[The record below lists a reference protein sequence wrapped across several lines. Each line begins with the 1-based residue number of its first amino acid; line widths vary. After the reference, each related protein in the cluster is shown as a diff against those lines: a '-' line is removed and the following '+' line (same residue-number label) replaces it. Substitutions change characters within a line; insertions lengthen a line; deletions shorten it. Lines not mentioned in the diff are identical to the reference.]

1 MDYQLG
7 RHIEVIICS
16 VHCATFM
23 RWYEAAHKL
32 IFVGWCVCVCLC
44 TGECV
49 NLKTTA
55 VCFKTPE
62 RGVLQSSVFIHF
74 SSFLALKTIITSPL
88 PASPRV
94 WLLQSLLLMGKSMQC
109 LAYGM
114 WIEGLSFLGEK
125 KEKKHASS
133 WAFLRLSL
141 CLRWSWLLLA
151 LSARQTFVPSC
162 SS

>member
-7 RHIEVIICS
+7 RHREVIICS

-32 IFVGWCVCVCLC
+32 IFVGWCVCLC

-49 NLKTTA
+49 DLKTTA

-74 SSFLALKTIITSPL
+74 SSFLALKTIITSHL
-88 PASPRV
+88 RASPRV
-94 WLLQSLLLMGKSMQC
+94 WLLQSPLLMGKSMQC

-114 WIEGLSFLGEK
+114 WIEGLSFLEK
-125 KEKKHASS
+125 KKKRCLLLGLSLFISVFKVVVVAASS
-133 WAFLRLSL
+133 VCQTDLCTRL
-141 CLRWSWLLLA
+141 
-151 LSARQTFVPSC
+151 
-162 SS
+162 

>member
-7 RHIEVIICS
+7 RHREVIICS
-16 VHCATFM
+16 VHCAAFM

-32 IFVGWCVCVCLC
+32 IFVGWCVCLC
-44 TGECV
+44 MGECV
-49 NLKTTA
+49 DLKTTA

-114 WIEGLSFLGEK
+114 WIEGLSFLEK
-125 KEKKHASS
+125 KAC
-133 WAFLRLSL
+133 LLLGLSPL
-141 CLRWSWLLLA
+141 ISVCLRWSWLLLA
-151 LSARQTFVPSC
+151 LSARQTFVPGC

>member
-7 RHIEVIICS
+7 RHREVIICS

-114 WIEGLSFLGEK
+114 WIEGLSFLGGK
-125 KEKKHASS
+125 KRKKPCLLLGLSPLISVFKVVVVAASS
-133 WAFLRLSL
+133 VCQTDL
-141 CLRWSWLLLA
+141 CTKL
-151 LSARQTFVPSC
+151 
-162 SS
+162 